1 LASKFPIA
9 THQEHAM
16 ANPAFETIQD
26 APDITR
32 QLAANIAAMT
42 YDSLPADV
50 VFVAKH
56 CLLDWLGVTMAGAH
70 EPLTGMLV
78 DHAAAEGGAPQ
89 ATIIGLGGK
98 VSVGQAAL
106 INGSA
111 GHALDYD
118 DVLRWLNGHP
128 TAPVMPAILALAE
141 HRGDGG
147 RALIEAFVAGV
158 ETESRIGIMMGEGHY
173 AKGWHATATI
183 GHFGAAAGAAKLL
196 DLDRNQIAIALG
208 IAGTQAAGLKSMFGT
223 MCKPMHAGKA
233 AQNGLFGAQMAA
245 RGFTSRTDVLETS
258 QGFGDTQTDTFAASA
273 ALEGLGERYLLPQ
286 SRFKYHAACYGT
298 HGPIDAAAQVRA
310 NAAFDGDQIERIEI
324 RVLTRNLRVCNIQT
338 PATGLEAKFSL
349 RFTVSLALLG
359 VDTGRLDTFDDAIIA
374 RRDVMDFCHKA
385 RVTGIDDMGR
395 NEAEIIVHQHDGT
408 VVRGHADLT
417 EPVADL
423 DATWARLQTK
433 FRGLSEPLV
442 GARQT
447 QTMLD
452 FIENL
457 ESAPSLAPLLA
468 ASYS

>member
-1 LASKFPIA
+1 
-9 THQEHAM
+9 M
-16 ANPAFETIQD
+16 ANPAVESIQD

-32 QLAANIAAMT
+32 RLAANVAALT
-42 YDSLPADV
+42 YDQLPADV

-56 CLLDWLGVTMAGAH
+56 CLLDWLGVTMAGAQ
-70 EPLTGMLV
+70 EPLTAMLV
-78 DHAAAEGGAPQ
+78 DYVGAEGGAPQ

-106 INGSA
+106 VNGSA

-147 RALIEAFVAGV
+147 RALIEAFAAGV
-158 ETESRIGIMMGEGHY
+158 ETESRVGIMMGEGHY

-183 GHFGAAAGAAKLL
+183 GHFVSAAGAAKLL
-196 DLDRNQIAIALG
+196 GLEAARIAAAFG

-233 AQNGLFGAQMAA
+233 AQNGLFAAQMAA
-245 RGFTSRTDVLETS
+245 RGFTSRDDVLECA
-258 QGFGDTQTDTFAASA
+258 QGFGDAQTDTFAAHA
-273 ALEGLGERYLLPQ
+273 ALDGLGTRFLLPD

-298 HGPIDAAAQVRA
+298 HGPIDAAGVARA
-310 NAAFDGDQIERIEI
+310 NAAFDASQVERIEI

-349 RFTVSLALLG
+349 RFTVALALLG
-359 VDTGRLDTFDDAIIA
+359 VDTGRLDTFDDAIVE
-374 RRDVMDFCHKA
+374 RRDAMDFCAKA
-385 RVTGIDDMGR
+385 RVVGIDDMGR
-395 NEAEIIVHQHDGT
+395 NEAEIIVHQRDGT

-423 DATWARLQTK
+423 DATWARLRTK
-433 FRGLSEPLV
+433 FRGLAEPLV

-447 QTMLD
+447 ETMLD
-452 FIENL
+452 FVADLEN
-457 ESAPSLAPLLA
+457 APSLAPLLA
-468 ASYS
+468 ATYTKER